1 MRAQEAPQP
10 GGCRMPK
17 EARKI
22 KQQYRAASRA
32 AGPTHPHFAWSRLNR
47 HHVEVWG
54 ITPGHNRPALPAAAP
69 AKAWSQGTPGSTA
82 RGKEAEVSGFW
93 ILVRGSPFAVCSSAF
108 RPSPVAA
115 PAKAWSPDAKMAS
128 LPVSKSLPAMLRA
141 AMQAGPL
148 LPVSQSPSLPV
159 SKSHRLRRSRPQVSA
174 SLLLLLVLLLVL
186 DSSAPPSPR
195 SSAPQS
201 ARPFE
206 DEFEDDHGGAEFP
219 PPWLDGARVY
229 RRPLAWFLGAL
240 GSGTG
245 E

>member
-148 LPVSQSPSLPV
+148 LPVSQSPRLKV
-159 SKSHRLRRSRPQVSA
+159 SSPPAQPPPSQCKP
-174 SLLLLLVLLLVL
+174 
-186 DSSAPPSPR
+186 SAPTRPPTRPRFFRTAIAQKLRASIRTPFRGRVRGRSWGGRVPS
-195 SSAPQS
+195 S
-201 ARPFE
+201 
-206 DEFEDDHGGAEFP
+206 
-219 PPWLDGARVY
+219 
-229 RRPLAWFLGAL
+229 LA
-240 GSGTG
+240 
-245 E
+245 